1 MQIIGSGEFNLDGLT
16 EIKAT
21 SSYWGLEQDV
31 RKCQNKETFYNC
43 TTRHYIKTLIEECE
57 CLPFNIRLSRKVS
70 MLIARKRQVK
80 GSKEIKQ
87 EAGGETP

>member
-43 TTRHYIKTLIEECE
+43 TTRHYLDKILNDCG
-57 CLPFNIRLSRKVS
+57 CLPLNLGFSNKVHPK
-70 MLIARKRQVK
+70 LK
-80 GSKEIKQ
+80 
-87 EAGGETP
+87 